1 MIAATIFCL
10 MLMLLAAGAPV
21 GFAMLISGAT
31 GLYWIG
37 GFPML
42 QGMLETATL
51 STVNSYELITI
62 PMFLL
67 MAEFVIASGVV
78 DDLFAAAAAW
88 LGRVRGGLGMAT
100 AVAGAGFAAICGTS
114 TGSAATLSATTL
126 PGMIKQGYEPQLA
139 SGVVAISGT
148 LAVLIPPSV
157 GLVIYGLL
165 ADVSIARLLVA
176 GVIPGLLVMLVI
188 MLTVWLLAWQEPTRA
203 PTPALVPLREK
214 IALLPGV
221 VPMICL
227 FGLITGLIYTGITTP
242 TEASAC
248 GALGALF
255 LVFWRRKASYVNLR
269 AAVFRAV
276 QTTAMITM
284 ILVGAHVFSYFVTL
298 TQVPQQLVSW
308 VGDTGLSP
316 WMVIAMLVVLYIV
329 MGAFMDELGIMV
341 LTIPIV
347 APLVASL
354 GYDLIW
360 FGILFIVIC
369 EVGLVLPPVGMNCFI
384 VARYARMPL
393 GDVYRGVMPHVFAHV
408 LIIAL
413 FMAFPQIILWLPS
426 QM

>member
-1 MIAATIFCL
+1 MIAGAVTGF
-10 MLMLLAAGAPV
+10 MLLLLAIGAPV
-21 GFAMLISGAT
+21 GLAMLVAGAA

-37 GFPML
+37 GMPITS
-42 QGMLETATL
+42 GILETASL
-51 STVNSYELITI
+51 STVNNYELITI

-67 MAEFVIASGVV
+67 MAEFVIISGVV
-78 DDLFAAAAAW
+78 DDVFAAAAAW
-88 LGRVRGGLGMAT
+88 LGRIRGGLGMAT
-100 AVAGAGFAAICGTS
+100 AVAGAGFGAICGSS

-126 PGMIKQGYEPQLA
+126 PGMIKQGYDPELA

-176 GVIPGLLVMLVI
+176 GIIPGLLVMLVI
-188 MLTVWLLAWQEPTRA
+188 MATVFVLTVRTPGLA
-203 PTPALVPLREK
+203 PTPAPVSLRERF
-214 IALLPGV
+214 ALLPGV
-221 VPMICL
+221 LPMIML
-227 FGLITGLIYTGITTP
+227 FGLITGLIYTGVTTP
-242 TEASAC
+242 TEASAV
-248 GALGALF
+248 GALGALL
-255 LVFWRRKASYVNLR
+255 LVVWRRRASRANLWS
-269 AAVFRAV
+269 AVRRAV
-276 QTTAMITM
+276 QTTAMITL
-284 ILVGAHVFSYFVTL
+284 ILLGAHVFSYFVTM
-298 TQVPQQLVSW
+298 TQVPQQLIAW

-316 WMVIAMLVVLYIV
+316 WMVMVVLIAGYLV

-360 FGILFIVIC
+360 FGILFIVVC

-393 GDVYRGVMPHVFAHV
+393 GQVYRGVMPHVYAHV
-408 LIIAL
+408 IVILL
-413 FMAFPQIILWLPS
+413 LMVFPQIALWLPS